1 MESLI
6 AFLLDNIFIVIV
18 ALGFLMSLFG
28 KSRQRGGRM
37 PDFGGGPMQAG
48 PGRGGARRAEPAEET
63 VAEPSYAPAPASR
76 PYAGQR
82 MEEARQWQADDR
94 MSSSGAYASS
104 SPGPASASR
113 PGRFERTGRSQQA
126 PQGARTQTAASAV
139 PSRIDADDLRQ
150 AVLWAEILG
159 PPRAR
164 KPHGRN
170 RIV

>member
-1 MESLI
+1 METLI

-28 KSRQRGGRM
+28 KGKQRGGRM
-37 PDFGGGPMQAG
+37 PDFGGGPMQGGPAG
-48 PGRGGARRAEPAEET
+48 RRAHRAEPEGMPPMAETPPAPT
-63 VAEPSYAPAPASR
+63 VQPYVGEQHGRMEQERHAHVRERSIVSHASAAPAPAR
-76 PYAGQR
+76 PLPGTDRAGRVVQPAPS
-82 MEEARQWQADDR
+82 ARPDK
-94 MSSSGAYASS
+94 
-104 SPGPASASR
+104 
-113 PGRFERTGRSQQA
+113 T
-126 PQGARTQTAASAV
+126 AV
-139 PSRIDADDLRQ
+139 PVPGRIDADDLRK